1 MNFVKSSEEN
11 DLGEIIM
18 RRGCISCGFDDL
30 FGGGEVEDDGG
41 ASSDGGSNK

>member
-1 MNFVKSSEEN
+1 MNFEKANNE
-11 DLGEIIM
+11 DIFGKITP
-18 RRGCISCGFDDL
+18 RRGCISCGTEPF